1 MSNYP
6 STRRQG
12 IHLQAT
18 EKWGTQEELGQPKW
32 SAWRDGAVL
41 VGIPALTLVDL
52 LLRSSGSAALMAAAC
67 MTFLWKYVHRASAA
81 VQRTSLALLG
91 ITAFLVPVIQQP
103 VEALEKGLRIGALI
117 ASLLIS
123 VSLLSRAS
131 LRVPRM
137 RKVVQD
143 IFALPRR
150 QRPLA
155 IGVATQFLGGF
166 LGLAGLTMMM
176 EVASTREGIA
186 QSDQLADFNAISRGY
201 AALSLWS
208 PMYSNMSIVLALYGG
223 MHWIDVLP
231 YALMIALVFIGL
243 GVIQEK
249 LKLRDEEG
257 TPIPTS
263 SVFPLLRDGWP
274 IVIVMLCFVALMV
287 LTGQYLKVAI
297 SVVIIA
303 GSPLVAWLL
312 NIMYPDEQA
321 RPLVNGSRK
330 LAQDLLGQGL
340 MAGEVLL
347 FIASGCAGAVL
358 SQAIPASWSASIA
371 QLALGS
377 PYLGSLLVIAS
388 IVLLSGTSIH
398 PMLSAVLVASTLTAS
413 QLNLLPLVH
422 LCAVLVGWGLAI
434 IVTPFS
440 VISIMAARFSGLP
453 ILDISLKSNFAFV
466 LWSVAGATFV
476 LGLANTL

>member
-6 STRRQG
+6 DSRRQRN
-12 IHLQAT
+12 HLQTT
-18 EKWGTQEELGQPKW
+18 EKRAEEGVLEQLRWG
-32 SAWRDGAVL
+32 AWRDVAVL
-41 VGIPALTLVDL
+41 AGIPLFTLVDL
-52 LLRSSGSAALMAAAC
+52 LLRSSATAALVAAAC
-67 MTFLWKYVHRASAA
+67 MTFLSKYLHRASAA
-81 VQRTSLALLG
+81 VRRTSLALLG
-91 ITAFLVPVIQQP
+91 ITALLVPVIQQP
-103 VEALEKGLRIGALI
+103 IEALEKGLRIGALI

-137 RKVVQD
+137 RKVVED
-143 IFALPRR
+143 LFSLPRR

-176 EVASTREGIA
+176 EVASAREGIA

-243 GVIQEK
+243 GVLQERFK
-249 LKLRDEEG
+249 LCNEG
-257 TPIPTS
+257 ATPSPRS
-263 SVFPLLRDGWP
+263 SFFSLLCDGWP
-274 IVIVMLCFVALMV
+274 IVMVMLCFVALMV

-312 NIMYPDEQA
+312 NVIYADGQEH
-321 RPLVNGSRK
+321 PLVSGSHR
-330 LAQDLLGQGL
+330 LARDLLGQGL

-358 SQAIPASWSASIA
+358 SQAIPASWSASVA

-413 QLNLLPLVH
+413 QLNLLPMVH

-440 VISIMAARFSGLP
+440 VISIMGARFSGLP
-453 ILDISLKSNFAFV
+453 ILDISLKSNLAFV
-466 LWSVAGATFV
+466 LWSVAGATLV
-476 LGLANTL
+476 LGLVSSL